1 MKDLKAILFF
11 FLRGISIKYFLVILS
26 FFVNLIFANYQFET
40 IASNL
45 DDAWSFD
52 FLNENQII
60 FTEQPG
66 KIKIVT
72 ISSGEILNVEGAP
85 KVQYASQGGL
95 SEILLDPDFEKNNTL
110 YLTYS
115 ALNESGKST
124 LFLMSAELS
133 NNSLINKKVIFE
145 ANAFRRVPIHLGAK
159 IDFLS
164 DGTLLLTSG
173 DGFDYKEQAQSL
185 NNHFGKI
192 IRIKKDG
199 SVPSDN
205 PFVDKPNALPEI
217 FSYGHR
223 NMQGLVVMEDGRI
236 FEHEHGP
243 RGGDEFNL
251 IEPGKNYGW
260 PAITYG
266 IDYSGAVISPFTE
279 MDGMEQPLKYWVP
292 SIAPSDMIY
301 YDGDLYP
308 ELKNSFLITALKSR
322 DVKKIKKTNGL
333 FSEESIFSNLKSRL
347 RSIRVSPS
355 GEIYLLTDGRKGKL
369 IKVSITEI

>member
-1 MKDLKAILFF
+1 MKFNSFVCILLF
-11 FLRGISIKYFLVILS
+11 SSYS
-26 FFVNLIFANYQFET
+26 FSNYQYET
-40 IASNL
+40 IL
-45 DDAWSFD
+45 DDLNDAWSFV
-52 FLNENQII
+52 FLSEDKILYTEMPGNLKIASLKDMSTTSIENV
-60 FTEQPG
+60 P
-66 KIKIVT
+66 
-72 ISSGEILNVEGAP
+72 N
-85 KVQYASQGGL
+85 VQYVSQGGL
-95 SEILLDPDFEKNNTL
+95 SEVILDPNFKNNNKI

-115 ALNESGKST
+115 SKDKNGKST

-133 NNSLINKKVIFE
+133 QNALVNKKIIFQ
-145 ANAFRRVPIHLGAK
+145 ALAPRRTAVHLGAK
-159 IDFLS
+159 LAFLN

-192 IRIKKDG
+192 IRINKDG
-199 SVPSDN
+199 SVPFDN
-205 PFVDKPNALPEI
+205 PFVDIPYALPEI

-251 IEPGKNYGW
+251 IESGKNYGW

-279 MDGMEQPLKYWVP
+279 IDGMEQPLKYWVP

-308 ELKNSFLITALKSR
+308 ELRNSFLITALKSK
-322 DVKKIKKTNGL
+322 DVKKIKKTNNI

-347 RSIRVSPS
+347 RSIGISPS

-369 IKVSITEI
+369 LKVSTAEI